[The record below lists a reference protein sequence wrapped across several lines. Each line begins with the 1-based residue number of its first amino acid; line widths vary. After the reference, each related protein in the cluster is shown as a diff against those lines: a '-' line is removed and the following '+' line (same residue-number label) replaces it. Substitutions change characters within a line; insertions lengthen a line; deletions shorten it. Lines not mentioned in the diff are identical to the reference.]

1 MNRKTLTDI
10 FAVIYFLSAIL
21 FAVSFYQKH
30 WGKDPLIENI
40 QVSPVE
46 LQPKE
51 SLIDAIN
58 NLPDGSFKAN
68 LMTVV
73 GAEYNGDSD
82 QLNEILNAYAKL
94 KIKEI
99 EKKNQL

>member
-10 FAVIYFLSAIL
+10 FAIIYFLSAIF
-21 FAVSFYQKH
+21 FAASFYQRH
-30 WGKDPLIENI
+30 WGKDALIENI
-40 QVSPVE
+40 QVSPAV
-46 LQPKE
+46 LQPKD
-51 SLIDAIN
+51 SLISVIN
-58 NLPDGSFKAN
+58 RLPDGSFKAN
-68 LMTVV
+68 LMTAV

-99 EKKNQL
+99 KKKNQL

>member
-21 FAVSFYQKH
+21 YAVSFFQKH
-30 WGKDPLIENI
+30 FGKDPVIENI
-40 QVSPVE
+40 QVSPAV
-46 LQPKE
+46 LQSKD
-51 SLIDAIN
+51 SLIDTIN
-58 NLPDGSFKAN
+58 SLPNSSFKAN
-68 LMTVV
+68 LIVAV